1 MNILL
6 TGAHGFLGN
15 HLVEKIA
22 DEISSIND
30 LVHRH
35 FEISGYDDTKLYQ
48 IFTPHSYELDCLKY
62 TELYYYC
69 HYNNIDAI
77 IHLAAECGGI
87 GINQRKPADFFL
99 HNAQMSLN
107 VLKVAHELK
116 LEKLVTIGT
125 VCSYPKNTPVPFKEE
140 DLWNGYPEE
149 TNAPYGLAKKN
160 LLIGCQAFANQ
171 YGSNFIH
178 LIPVNMYGEHD
189 HFSLEDSHVIPAM
202 LRKFHEAKE
211 AEASSVTLWGDGS
224 ASREFLYAGD
234 CAEAIWK
241 AFRAYDKP
249 DPINIGASKETTIK
263 ELATIIQRL
272 TKFKGKIT
280 WDTTKPNGQPR
291 RCLDTTKAKEAF
303 DFESKTTLE
312 EGIQKTYNWYLENIE
327 SIDEDE

>member
-6 TGAHGFLGN
+6 TGANGFLGT
-15 HLVEKIA
+15 HLVDKIA
-22 DEISSIND
+22 DKIGAANE
-30 LVHRH
+30 LVRQH
-35 FEISGYDDTKLYQ
+35 FEINGYDDTKIYKL
-48 IFTPHSYELDCLKY
+48 FTPRSYQLNCLEY
-62 TELYYYC
+62 RDLYHYC
-69 HYNNIDAI
+69 HSNNIDII

-107 VLKVAHELK
+107 VLRVAHELSVK
-116 LEKLVTIGT
+116 KLVTIGT

-171 YGSNFIH
+171 YSSNFIH

-211 AEASSVTLWGDGS
+211 AEDPSVTLWGDGS
-224 ASREFLYAGD
+224 ASREFL
-234 CAEAIWK
+234 
-241 AFRAYDKP
+241 
-249 DPINIGASKETTIK
+249 
-263 ELATIIQRL
+263 
-272 TKFKGKIT
+272 
-280 WDTTKPNGQPR
+280 
-291 RCLDTTKAKEAF
+291 
-303 DFESKTTLE
+303 
-312 EGIQKTYNWYLENIE
+312 
-327 SIDEDE
+327 

>member
-6 TGAHGFLGN
+6 TGASGFLGT
-15 HLVEKIA
+15 HLVDKIA
-22 DEISSIND
+22 DEIGSIND
-30 LVHRH
+30 LVHQH
-35 FEISGYDDTKLYQ
+35 FEISGYDDTKLYKL
-48 IFTPHSYELDCLKY
+48 FTPKSYQLNCLEY
-62 TELYYYC
+62 RDLYHYC
-69 HYNNIDAI
+69 HSNDVDI
-77 IHLAAECGGI
+77 IVHLAAECGGI

-116 LEKLVTIGT
+116 LKKLVTIGT

-202 LRKFHEAKE
+202 IRKFHEAKE
-211 AEASSVTLWGDGS
+211 AQSSSVTLWGDGS

-241 AFRAYDKP
+241 ALRAHDKP

-272 TKFKGKIT
+272 TKFEGKIE
-280 WDTTKPNGQPR
+280 WDTSKPNGQPR

-303 DFESKTTLE
+303 DFEAKTTLE
-312 EGIQKTYNWYLENIE
+312 EGIQKTYDWYLENEEWIT
-327 SIDEDE
+327 EDE

>member
-6 TGAHGFLGN
+6 TGASGFLGA
-15 HLVEKIA
+15 HVVDKIA
-22 DEISSIND
+22 DETSSIND
-30 LVHRH
+30 LVQQH
-35 FEISGYDDTKLYQ
+35 FEINGYDDTKLYKL
-48 IFTPHSYELDCLKY
+48 FTPHSYQLNCLEY
-62 TELYYYC
+62 RDLYHYC
-69 HYNNIDAI
+69 HSNDIDII

-87 GINQRKPADFFL
+87 GIHQRNPADFFL

-107 VLKVAHELK
+107 VLRAAHELTLK
-116 LEKLVTIGT
+116 KLVTIGT

-312 EGIQKTYNWYLENIE
+312 EGIQKTYDWYLENIE
-327 SIDEDE
+327 RVHEDE